1 MLVVVYFLPEKFPNN
16 IIPLAYT
23 LGFFQFAK
31 QLDIRVGEHRKL
43 HPDSQKGSTWKVVW
57 VSLLFLMTEETPS
70 LSTFTGALIM
80 SALRSME
87 TKTNTP
93 EANKKRGRLI
103 STSAKRPTRIKIES

>member
-1 MLVVVYFLPEKFPNN
+1 LFIGDEVSKKKWVLFGFLGSVAMLVVVYFLPEKFPNN

-57 VSLLFLMTEETPS
+57 VSLLFLA
-70 LSTFTGALIM
+70 FIVGAFMGTYMLFNHE
-80 SALRSME
+80 SAL
-87 TKTNTP
+87 
-93 EANKKRGRLI
+93 EAP
-103 STSAKRPTRIKIES
+103 SATV